1 MTYRKYCISLIKDRF
16 DLCYTDDLQKILYEF
31 NQRFDL
37 CYTDDLQKILYK
49 FNQGFDLC
57 FTDDLRTDYQF
68 TFNLS
73 KNEDRHYTGIN
84 FMNIPM
90 SVSRLYPEASEK
102 SNTVKLV

>member
-1 MTYRKYCISLIKDRF
+1 MTENI
-16 DLCYTDDLQKILYEF
+16 LQV
-31 NQRFDL
+31 NQRFD
-37 CYTDDLQKILYK
+37 I
-49 FNQGFDLC
+49 C

-90 SVSRLYPEASEK
+90 SVSRLYPEDSEK
-102 SNTVKLV
+102 SNTVKLI